1 MKLSVS
7 ALIKL
12 GYQYMK
18 LWPKRPELSEYFAE
32 YRTVQFARLVVNV
45 SPGLAVCCLVLQLS
59 LQTSNALAM
68 ALFYA
73 ILLLSM
79 PIQALVMLGV
89 NADKV
94 LPPSLA
100 SWYKQGVARFNEQGG
115 NIKLSTAKP
124 KYLDLAK
131 LLNITYYQSRK

>member
-18 LWPKRPELSEYFAE
+18 LWPKRAELGEYFAE
-32 YRTVQFARLVVNV
+32 YRTVQFARLVINV
-45 SPGLAVCCLVLQLS
+45 IPGLAVCCLVLQLS
-59 LQTSNALAM
+59 LQTDNAVAM

-79 PIQALVMLGV
+79 PVQALVMLGV

-115 NIKLSTAKP
+115 DIKLSTANP

-131 LLNITYYQSRK
+131 LLNITYTHSRK